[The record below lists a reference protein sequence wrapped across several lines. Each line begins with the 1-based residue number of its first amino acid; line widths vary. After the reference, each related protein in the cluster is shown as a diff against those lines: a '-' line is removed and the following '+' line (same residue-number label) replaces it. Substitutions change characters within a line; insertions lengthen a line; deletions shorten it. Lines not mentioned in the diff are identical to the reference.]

1 MNLLKSLFFSLTVA
15 SVAFV
20 GTFRAARYL
29 SKYGLKYEFFDKDD
43 VWLDGGR
50 FCGGCVAF
58 GLCL

>member
-1 MNLLKSLFFSLTVA
+1 MGIILGFAVMM
-15 SVAFV
+15 SVKN
-20 GTFRAARYL
+20 AAQVHCQL
-29 SKYGLKYEFFDKDD
+29 AVFFDKDD